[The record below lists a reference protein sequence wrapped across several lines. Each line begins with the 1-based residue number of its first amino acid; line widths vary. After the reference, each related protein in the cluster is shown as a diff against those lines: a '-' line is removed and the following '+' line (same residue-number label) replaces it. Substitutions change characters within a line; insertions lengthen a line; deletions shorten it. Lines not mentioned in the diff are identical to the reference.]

1 MFCSFQSTS
10 KMSHL
15 LRISRRSLN
24 RFGGR
29 TGNGAGGGGF
39 SFGTNDL
46 GSDHLTSHHKQSFIP
61 GSKNKSFQEKLQN
74 ARSSETLFMQKE
86 QAIKG
91 TQHDRI
97 AAQKDMQGKWGAYY
111 RRQART
117 DPNFFI
123 NQTPIRPFGAFEQHE
138 RDLVGREY
146 VAKGK
151 KILVMAKNQHTRETV
166 EEAEREGAS
175 YIALGLCHLTKHD
188 MQMEMRGMQILPRKK
203 LDLIKS
209 YLKIA
214 NERVNL

>member
-1 MFCSFQSTS
+1 
-10 KMSHL
+10 MSHL

-29 TGNGAGGGGF
+29 TGGGLGGGGS
-39 SFGTNDL
+39 SFGANDL
-46 GSDHLTSHHKQSFIP
+46 GSNNMTSRHNQSFNP
-61 GSKNKSFQEKLQN
+61 GDKNKSFQEKLQN

-91 TQHDRI
+91 TQHDRV
-97 AAQKDMQGKWGAYY
+97 AAQKAMQGKWGAYY
-111 RRQART
+111 RQQKRT

-123 NQTPIRPFGAFEQHE
+123 NQTPVRSFGSCDQRE

-151 KILVMAKNQHTRETV
+151 KILVMAKNQHTIESR